1 MQSLILNTQ
10 KQSLKSQ
17 SINIQMYVILKKA
30 KLGMQN
36 KKHFVLIIFCLL
48 YATFIGAQQSA
59 VDSLT
64 LQIKN
69 TSGEQKLILLEK
81 KAKLFS
87 GSKELLPIILE
98 IEQEAKAQ
106 NSDKLLAYSYLL
118 KGEYYFGENNID
130 SLLYYYELI
139 KTVPNEYKHMESQY
153 YFILIQS
160 YINNGYYGLAIH
172 HLKADFNKFDGQKAT
187 QKSFHHLLGILYVLT
202 DRYDDAIEEA
212 KKGLKLY
219 SELNNQSSAP
229 INFYEILV
237 SASALNKQY
246 DNAINYCEEIE
257 KEINKKEENDLKKL
271 VVYNLYTTV
280 YIKKGDSVKAKYYL
294 DKMQNISKEQI
305 HNSFSHYL
313 EVTTAEYYSLIGN
326 YEKAL
331 FLLNNVLSTYKK
343 ENSIDF
349 LSFQIIENK
358 IQIFEKQRNY
368 KDAFFTLKE
377 FSAYKDSINKENIP
391 FQMSTISKEIALEK
405 ARIETEKNKAQLQNS
420 YIIIFVLVISILFLF
435 STIYI
440 IRHNAKK
447 LLEKNKMLF
456 LQFEGLSSIKDQKGS
471 DDDNSLFDR
480 IQRCMREKEQ
490 FKIPD
495 LTREDLARELSTNRQ
510 YLTEAIKAATGKTF
524 LDYVNQYRLD
534 YARQLLLAD
543 NLLPI
548 NNIIFDSGF
557 SSSSTF
563 YRLFKERFGMSPN
576 EMRLVKKQLTKS

>member
-1 MQSLILNTQ
+1 MR
-10 KQSLKSQ
+10 
-17 SINIQMYVILKKA
+17 
-30 KLGMQN
+30 N
-36 KKHFVLIIFCLL
+36 KKHFVLIVFCLL
-48 YATFIGAQQSA
+48 YTTFIGAQQSA

-98 IEQEAKAQ
+98 IEQEAKAK
-106 NSDKLLAYSYLL
+106 NSDKFIAYSYLL

-139 KTVPNEYKHMESQY
+139 KTIPNEYKHMESQY

-160 YINNGYYGLAIH
+160 YINNGYYDLAIH
-172 HLKADFNKFDGQKAT
+172 HLKADFNKFEGQKAA
-187 QKSFHHLLGILYVLT
+187 QRSFHHLLGILYVLT
-202 DRYDDAIEEA
+202 DRSDDAIEEA

-219 SELNNQSSAP
+219 SELQNQSSTP
-229 INFYEILV
+229 LNFYEILV

-246 DNAINYCEEIE
+246 DDAINYCEEIE
-257 KEINKKEENDLKKL
+257 KEINKKEENDLRKL
-271 VVYNLYTTV
+271 VVYNLYATV
-280 YIKKGDSVKAKYYL
+280 YIKKGDPVKAKYYL
-294 DKMQNISKEQI
+294 DKMKNISKEQI
-305 HNSFSHYL
+305 HNSFNHYL
-313 EVTTAEYYSLIGN
+313 EATTAEYYALIGD

-343 ENSIDF
+343 DNSIAF
-349 LSFQIIENK
+349 LSSQIIENK

-391 FQMSTISKEIALEK
+391 FQMSTISKEFALEK
-405 ARIETEKNKAQLQNS
+405 ARIETEKNKVQLQNS
-420 YIIIFVLVISILFLF
+420 YIIILVLVITILFLF
-435 STIYI
+435 SIIYI
-440 IRHNAKK
+440 IRHNTKK

-456 LQFEGLSSIKDQKGS
+456 LQFESLSSIKDQKGS
-471 DDDNSLFDR
+471 DDDSSLFDK

-490 FKIPD
+490 FKVPN

-510 YLTEAIKAATGKTF
+510 YLADAIKTATGKTF

-543 NLLPI
+543 DSLPI

-557 SSSSTF
+557 SSSPTF

-576 EMRLVKKQLTKS
+576 EMRLVKKQLNSQG